1 MPGTFLASGHGVDA
15 RIGITIAQGY
25 KLSAGT
31 VLGKI
36 TASGK
41 YGPYSASATD
51 GRQTAV
57 GILMEDVDA
66 TNGDVGTNMLVHGIF
81 IRSAI
86 TGLDATAESQL
97 KGCIFL

>member
-15 RIGITIAQGY
+15 RIRITIAQGY

-57 GILMEDVDA
+57 GILMDWLSGWQV
-66 TNGDVGTNMLVHGIF
+66 MSLP
-81 IRSAI
+81 RS
-86 TGLDATAESQL
+86 QRY
-97 KGCIFL
+97 

>member
-1 MPGTFLASGHGVDA
+1 MPCTFLASQHGVDA
-15 RIGITIAQGY
+15 RISITIAQGY
-25 KLSAGT
+25 NLAAGT

-57 GILMEDVDA
+57 GILAEAVDA
-66 TNGDVGTNMLVHGIF
+66 TNGDKGSFMLVHGIF
-81 IRSAI
+81 FRNAI

-97 KGCIFL
+97 KGCIFI